1 MEEGQPAA
9 TQIGQPAAIQKSED
23 CTHCG
28 GTHPT
33 VSSAGSGGSCSEKGP
48 EPTTP
53 QRAQRHTE
61 DEYLPF
67 LRERAIMEMEFQA
80 LGFVAPA
87 PCLEAEESPSKRRAV
102 IPSTIMDVAKLHFF
116 DMEAVLCCLRTWIHY
131 EDFALCSLRTCNRT
145 LMKFVAT
152 VNSSSKNFIKAC
164 LMQMRI
170 HIRCP
175 RPIRDWTPLTAHCS
189 SPFCRGNTG
198 YITEH
203 PTLGL
208 QTIQRWVTEHSEP
221 YVVCS
226 VPCYARV
233 KHLLKLRHEP
243 SCGLVVAV
251 TDYVP
256 AIYV

>member
-28 GTHPT
+28 DTHPT
-33 VSSAGSGGSCSEKGP
+33 VSSAGSGGSCSEKVP

-67 LRERAIMEMEFQA
+67 LTERAIMKMEFQA

-175 RPIRDWTPLTAHCS
+175 RPIRDWTPLTPHCS

-203 PTLGL
+203 STLGL
-208 QTIQRWVTEHSEP
+208 QSIQRWVTEHSEP